1 MLHFMKR
8 SADWAQGQ
16 LAQWALFDTRQV
28 LAIAIALGG
37 LLLYAHMSNG

>member
-1 MLHFMKR
+1 MMQLMKR

-16 LAQWALFDTRQV
+16 LTQWALFDARQV

-37 LLLYAHMSNG
+37 LLLYAHMSGG